1 MIPRR
6 RNYYRGLLKLRVP
19 SFFVA
24 ALFLVWAAIA
34 WNDHTSD
41 QPLPDDY
48 ADRAL
53 HFLDRG
59 LRLEEVARHEPG
71 FIKDVIYGSDYEQS
85 LELALGSLEDLS
97 GEDLLDE
104 EGIRALAVMRSENGV
119 DIGEMTGLDETTAGI
134 LGGRKISDEEAGSL
148 AERLASSETRWWDA
162 RLAERAILADPHP
175 DLVAALSGHEAR
187 NIRLFDLEIAC
198 TLLWWAFLFG
208 GLFFLPHAIRV
219 VRRGWTATSS
229 HRPIRYG
236 TRWNPSVV
244 LALLIGGELL
254 ALGFLYGGYIAAADL
269 STGFVFDI
277 VMDSLWRVIA
287 PAIALFVL
295 YRRPSHAVRSLGL
308 DRKPDWK
315 LILAAYA
322 VVSWAVFAFNTAA
335 GPWMGFDPTGGLDPM
350 EDGPGGLF
358 YGLLSACVLAPVA
371 EEIFYR
377 GVLFRGL
384 ARHFGFWLSAGV
396 STLAFVLAHSYDIF
410 GQATIAMVGLTLV
423 VVYRTTGSLA
433 TAIGLHALY
442 NFMITLPTWLVYQAD
457 R

>member
-19 SFFVA
+19 SLFVA
-24 ALFLVWAAIA
+24 ALFLVWAGMA
-34 WNDHTSD
+34 WDAHTSD

-53 HFLDRG
+53 HYLDRA
-59 LRLEEVARHEPG
+59 LRLEEVARHEPD
-71 FIKDVIYGSDYEQS
+71 FIRNFVYGSDYEES
-85 LELALGSLEDLS
+85 LELARGSLESLS
-97 GEDLLDE
+97 DEDLLDE
-104 EGIRALAVMRSENGV
+104 EGTRALAVLQDGNGTG
-119 DIGEMTGLDETTAGI
+119 IEGIEGLDETTAGI
-134 LGGRKISDEEAGSL
+134 LTNRRISDDEAKTL
-148 AERLASSETRWWDA
+148 AGRLASSETRWWDA
-162 RLAERAILADPHP
+162 KLAERAILADPHP
-175 DLVAALSGHEAR
+175 DLVAALASHEER
-187 NIRLFDLEIAC
+187 NLRLFDIEITC
-198 TLLWWAFLFG
+198 VFIWWAFLIG
-208 GLFFLPHAIRV
+208 GLFFLPHAIHV
-219 VRRGWTATSS
+219 VRRGWTSASS

-236 TRWNPSVV
+236 SRWNPSVV
-244 LALLIGGELL
+244 LTLLIGGELL
-254 ALGFLYGGYIAAADL
+254 ALGFLYGGYIATADL

-308 DRKPDWK
+308 DRRPDWK

-322 VVSWAVFAFNTAA
+322 VVSWAVFGFNTLAE
-335 GPWMGFDPTGGLDPM
+335 PWMSFDPTGGLDPM

-358 YGLLSACVLAPVA
+358 YGLLSACILAPVA

-384 ARHFGFWLSAGV
+384 ARHFGFWLAAGV

-410 GQATIAMVGLTLV
+410 GQATIAMVGFTLL